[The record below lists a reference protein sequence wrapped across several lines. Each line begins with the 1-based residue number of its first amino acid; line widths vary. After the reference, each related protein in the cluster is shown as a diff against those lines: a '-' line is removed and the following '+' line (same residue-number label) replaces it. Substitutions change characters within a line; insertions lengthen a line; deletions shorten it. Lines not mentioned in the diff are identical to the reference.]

1 MRNITR
7 LVAAAPL
14 AAVLSVAACNTVSGT
29 NRSQFNMMSEANERK
44 LGEEAYAKELA
55 NVKKV
60 TSGADDDRVQRV
72 GKRIQEAAGRL
83 HAKAV
88 HGYNWQWTVIDDE
101 KTVNAW
107 SLPGGRSAVYTGIL
121 RMCKTDDELA
131 VVMGHEASHAIA
143 RHTGERISSD
153 LLVQGALEGTSIA
166 LTKMSPAAQQATLQA
181 LGMGTQVGVILP
193 WSRMQESE
201 ADELG
206 LMIAA
211 DAGYDPRQSI
221 SLWQRMA
228 SQGGAPPEFLST
240 HPSDETRVKRLEQL
254 MPRAMKI
261 YDAAQA
267 RMGTATGTLP
277 VPAQPRAATNAATKP
292 H

>member
-14 AAVLSVAACNTVSGT
+14 AAVLLLAACNTVSGT
-29 NRSQFNMMSEANERK
+29 NRAQLNLMSEEDERR
-44 LGEEAYAKELA
+44 LGEEAYAQELA
-55 NVKKV
+55 KVKKV
-60 TSGADDDRVQRV
+60 TSGTDHDRVQRV
-72 GKRIQEAAGRL
+72 GKRIQDAASRL

-88 HGYNWQWTVIDDE
+88 HGYTWQWTVIDDE

-121 RMCKTDDELA
+121 RMCRTDDELA

-143 RHTGERISSD
+143 RHTGERMSGD
-153 LLVQGALEGTSIA
+153 LLVTGALEGTSMA
-166 LTKMSPAAQQATLQA
+166 LTKMSPAAQQATLEA

-240 HPSDETRVKRLEQL
+240 HPSDETRVKRLERL

-261 YDAAQA
+261 YGAAQA
-267 RMGTATGTLP
+267 RMGTAAA
-277 VPAQPRAATNAATKP
+277 PAASSAAPKA